1 MLRGVSVIAEKTLAI
16 RVDEDFYKK
25 VRMRLAEKGLTL
37 KDYFVGLVEADIQSE
52 NSSAAEGCTEQ
63 DLIAKADE
71 IIRLLKDF
79 KKK

>member
-52 NSSAAEGCTEQ
+52 NPSAAEECTEQ